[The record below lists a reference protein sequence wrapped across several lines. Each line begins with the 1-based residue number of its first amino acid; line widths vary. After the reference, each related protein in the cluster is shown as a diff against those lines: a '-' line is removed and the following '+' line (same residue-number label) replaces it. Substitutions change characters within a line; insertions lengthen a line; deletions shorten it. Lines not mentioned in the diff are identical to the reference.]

1 MIRNNKTFKAWMA
14 VAIVVAILLID
25 QIIKIEVKTNMTLG
39 EAKRVTDWFYIEF
52 IENNGM
58 AYGMKFIN
66 KLVLSL
72 FRLFAIGFIGYYLA
86 KIIKKNVAPL
96 GYIVLIAMVLAGAA
110 GNLIDCLF
118 YGLIF
123 DASTPFTVSQFV
135 PFGEG
140 YSTFRLF
147 RQHGLSGFRISE
159 ALNMCS
165 SLLSST
171 SLTHVSAS
179 ELWLCCCSTENS
191 WKFCSLTNNNHN
203 AKSYILRH
211 SNRVCIGHRKL

>member
-86 KIIKKNVAPL
+86 KIIKKDVAPL

-140 YSTFRLF
+140 YSTFLHGKVVDMFYFPIIQTTWPEWVPYFGGSEYVFFSPVFNFADACISGGVVALLLF
-147 RQHGLSGFRISE
+147 YRKQLEVLF
-159 ALNMCS
+159 
-165 SLLSST
+165 
-171 SLTHVSAS
+171 
-179 ELWLCCCSTENS
+179 
-191 WKFCSLTNNNHN
+191 
-203 AKSYILRH
+203 
-211 SNRVCIGHRKL
+211 SNK

>member
-86 KIIKKNVAPL
+86 KIIKKDVAPL

-140 YSTFRLF
+140 YSTFLHGKVVDMFYFPIIQTTWPEWVPYFRGSEYVFFSPVFNFADACISVGVVALLLF
-147 RQHGLSGFRISE
+147 YRKQLEVLF
-159 ALNMCS
+159 
-165 SLLSST
+165 
-171 SLTHVSAS
+171 
-179 ELWLCCCSTENS
+179 
-191 WKFCSLTNNNHN
+191 
-203 AKSYILRH
+203 
-211 SNRVCIGHRKL
+211 SNK

>member
-86 KIIKKNVAPL
+86 KIIKKNVAPF
-96 GYIVLIAMVLAGAA
+96 GYVVLIAMVLAGAA

-140 YSTFRLF
+140 YSTFLHGKVVDMFYFPIIQTTWPEWVPYFGGSDYVFFSPVFNFADACISVGVVALLLF
-147 RQHGLSGFRISE
+147 YRKQLEVLF
-159 ALNMCS
+159 
-165 SLLSST
+165 
-171 SLTHVSAS
+171 
-179 ELWLCCCSTENS
+179 
-191 WKFCSLTNNNHN
+191 
-203 AKSYILRH
+203 
-211 SNRVCIGHRKL
+211 SNK

>member
-14 VAIVVAILLID
+14 VAIVLAILLID

-86 KIIKKNVAPL
+86 KIIKKNVAPF
-96 GYIVLIAMVLAGAA
+96 GYVVLIAMVLAGAA
-110 GNLIDCLF
+110 GNLVDCLF

-140 YSTFRLF
+140 YSTFLHGKVVDMFYFPIIQTTWPEWVPYFGGSEYVFFSPVFNFADACISVGVVALLLF
-147 RQHGLSGFRISE
+147 YRKQLEVLF
-159 ALNMCS
+159 
-165 SLLSST
+165 
-171 SLTHVSAS
+171 
-179 ELWLCCCSTENS
+179 
-191 WKFCSLTNNNHN
+191 
-203 AKSYILRH
+203 
-211 SNRVCIGHRKL
+211 SNK

>member
-86 KIIKKNVAPL
+86 KIIKKDVAPL

-140 YSTFRLF
+140 YSTFLHGKVVDMFYFPIIQTTWPEWVPYFGGSEYVFFSPVFNFADACISVGVVALLLF
-147 RQHGLSGFRISE
+147 YRRQLEVLF
-159 ALNMCS
+159 
-165 SLLSST
+165 
-171 SLTHVSAS
+171 
-179 ELWLCCCSTENS
+179 
-191 WKFCSLTNNNHN
+191 
-203 AKSYILRH
+203 
-211 SNRVCIGHRKL
+211 SNK

>member
-118 YGLIF
+118 YGLVF

-140 YSTFRLF
+140 YSTFLHGKVVDMFYFPIIQTTWPEWVPYFGGSEYVLF
-147 RQHGLSGFRISE
+147 SPVFNFADACISVGVV
-159 ALNMCS
+159 AL
-165 SLLSST
+165 LLFYRKQ
-171 SLTHVSAS
+171 LEV
-179 ELWLCCCSTENS
+179 L
-191 WKFCSLTNNNHN
+191 F
-203 AKSYILRH
+203 
-211 SNRVCIGHRKL
+211 SNK

>member
-86 KIIKKNVAPL
+86 KIIKKDVAPL

-140 YSTFRLF
+140 YSTFLHGKVVDMFYFPIIQTTWPEWFPYFGGSEYVFFSPVFNFADTCISVGVVALLLF
-147 RQHGLSGFRISE
+147 YRKQLEVLF
-159 ALNMCS
+159 
-165 SLLSST
+165 
-171 SLTHVSAS
+171 
-179 ELWLCCCSTENS
+179 
-191 WKFCSLTNNNHN
+191 
-203 AKSYILRH
+203 
-211 SNRVCIGHRKL
+211 SNK

>member
-58 AYGMKFIN
+58 AYGIKFIN

-86 KIIKKNVAPL
+86 KIIKKDVAPL

-118 YGLIF
+118 YGLVF

-140 YSTFRLF
+140 YSTFLHGKVVDMFYFPIIQTTWPEWVPYFGGSEYVFFSPVFNFADACISVGVVALLLF
-147 RQHGLSGFRISE
+147 YRKQLE
-159 ALNMCS
+159 
-165 SLLSST
+165 
-171 SLTHVSAS
+171 
-179 ELWLCCCSTENS
+179 
-191 WKFCSLTNNNHN
+191 
-203 AKSYILRH
+203 ILF
-211 SNRVCIGHRKL
+211 SNK

>member
-140 YSTFRLF
+140 YSTFFHGKVVDMFYFPIIQTTWPEWVPYFGGSEYVFFSPVFNFADACISVGVVALLLF
-147 RQHGLSGFRISE
+147 YRKQLEVLF
-159 ALNMCS
+159 
-165 SLLSST
+165 
-171 SLTHVSAS
+171 
-179 ELWLCCCSTENS
+179 
-191 WKFCSLTNNNHN
+191 
-203 AKSYILRH
+203 
-211 SNRVCIGHRKL
+211 SNK

>member
-140 YSTFRLF
+140 YSSFLHGKVVDMFYFPIIQTTWPEWVPYFGGSEYMFFSPVFNFADACISVGVVALLLF
-147 RQHGLSGFRISE
+147 YRKQLEVLF
-159 ALNMCS
+159 
-165 SLLSST
+165 
-171 SLTHVSAS
+171 
-179 ELWLCCCSTENS
+179 
-191 WKFCSLTNNNHN
+191 
-203 AKSYILRH
+203 
-211 SNRVCIGHRKL
+211 SNK

>member
-86 KIIKKNVAPL
+86 KIIKKDVAPL

-123 DASTPFTVSQFV
+123 DASTPFTISQFV

-140 YSTFRLF
+140 YSTFLHGKVVDMFYFPIIQTTWPEWFPYFGGSEYVFFSPVFNFADACISVGVVALLLF
-147 RQHGLSGFRISE
+147 YRKQLEVLF
-159 ALNMCS
+159 
-165 SLLSST
+165 
-171 SLTHVSAS
+171 
-179 ELWLCCCSTENS
+179 
-191 WKFCSLTNNNHN
+191 
-203 AKSYILRH
+203 
-211 SNRVCIGHRKL
+211 SNK

>member
-96 GYIVLIAMVLAGAA
+96 GFIVLIAMVLAGAA

-140 YSTFRLF
+140 YSTFLHGKVVDMFYFPIIQTTWPEWVPYFGGSEYVFFSPVFNFADACISVGVVALLLF
-147 RQHGLSGFRISE
+147 YRKQLEVLF
-159 ALNMCS
+159 
-165 SLLSST
+165 
-171 SLTHVSAS
+171 
-179 ELWLCCCSTENS
+179 
-191 WKFCSLTNNNHN
+191 
-203 AKSYILRH
+203 
-211 SNRVCIGHRKL
+211 SNK

>member
-96 GYIVLIAMVLAGAA
+96 GCIVLIAMVLAGAA

-140 YSTFRLF
+140 YSTFLHGKVVDMFYFPIIQTTWPEWVPYFGGSEYVFFSPVFNFADACISVGFVALLLF
-147 RQHGLSGFRISE
+147 YRRQLEVLF
-159 ALNMCS
+159 
-165 SLLSST
+165 
-171 SLTHVSAS
+171 
-179 ELWLCCCSTENS
+179 
-191 WKFCSLTNNNHN
+191 
-203 AKSYILRH
+203 
-211 SNRVCIGHRKL
+211 SNK

>member
-96 GYIVLIAMVLAGAA
+96 GYIVLISMVLAGAA

-140 YSTFRLF
+140 YSSFLHGKVVDMFYFPIIQTTWPEWVPYFGGSEYVFFSPVFNFADACISVGVVALLLF
-147 RQHGLSGFRISE
+147 YRKQLEVLF
-159 ALNMCS
+159 
-165 SLLSST
+165 
-171 SLTHVSAS
+171 
-179 ELWLCCCSTENS
+179 
-191 WKFCSLTNNNHN
+191 
-203 AKSYILRH
+203 
-211 SNRVCIGHRKL
+211 SNK

>member
-72 FRLFAIGFIGYYLA
+72 FRLFAIGFIGYYLGN
-86 KIIKKNVAPL
+86 IIKKNEAPF
-96 GYIVLIAMVLAGAA
+96 GYVVLIAMVLAGAA

-140 YSTFRLF
+140 YSTFLHGKVVDMFYFPIIQTTWPEWVPYFGGSEYVFFSPVFNFADACISVGVVALLLF
-147 RQHGLSGFRISE
+147 YRKQLEVLF
-159 ALNMCS
+159 
-165 SLLSST
+165 
-171 SLTHVSAS
+171 
-179 ELWLCCCSTENS
+179 
-191 WKFCSLTNNNHN
+191 
-203 AKSYILRH
+203 
-211 SNRVCIGHRKL
+211 SNK

>member
-86 KIIKKNVAPL
+86 KIIKKDVAPL

-140 YSTFRLF
+140 YSTFLHGKVVDMFYFPIIQTTWPEWVPYFGGSEYVFFSPVFNFADACISVGVVALLLF
-147 RQHGLSGFRISE
+147 YRKQLE
-159 ALNMCS
+159 
-165 SLLSST
+165 
-171 SLTHVSAS
+171 
-179 ELWLCCCSTENS
+179 
-191 WKFCSLTNNNHN
+191 
-203 AKSYILRH
+203 ILF
-211 SNRVCIGHRKL
+211 SNK

>member
-1 MIRNNKTFKAWMA
+1 MIRNNKTFKAWIA
-14 VAIVVAILLID
+14 IAIVIAILLID

-86 KIIKKNVAPL
+86 KIIKKNEAPI

-140 YSTFRLF
+140 YSTFLHGKVVDMFYFPIIQTTWPEWMPYVGGSEYVFFSPVFNFADTCISVGVVALLLF
-147 RQHGLSGFRISE
+147 YRKQLEVLF
-159 ALNMCS
+159 
-165 SLLSST
+165 
-171 SLTHVSAS
+171 
-179 ELWLCCCSTENS
+179 
-191 WKFCSLTNNNHN
+191 
-203 AKSYILRH
+203 
-211 SNRVCIGHRKL
+211 SNK

>member
-140 YSTFRLF
+140 YSTILHGKVVDMFYFPIIQTTWPEWVPYFGGSEYVFFSPVFNFADACISVGVVALLLF
-147 RQHGLSGFRISE
+147 YRKQLEVLF
-159 ALNMCS
+159 
-165 SLLSST
+165 
-171 SLTHVSAS
+171 
-179 ELWLCCCSTENS
+179 
-191 WKFCSLTNNNHN
+191 
-203 AKSYILRH
+203 
-211 SNRVCIGHRKL
+211 SNK

>member
-25 QIIKIEVKTNMTLG
+25 QITKIEVKTNMTLG

-140 YSTFRLF
+140 YSSFLHGKVVDMFYFPIIQTTWPEWVPYFGGSEYVFFSPVFNFADACISVGVVALLLF
-147 RQHGLSGFRISE
+147 YRKQLEVLF
-159 ALNMCS
+159 
-165 SLLSST
+165 
-171 SLTHVSAS
+171 
-179 ELWLCCCSTENS
+179 
-191 WKFCSLTNNNHN
+191 
-203 AKSYILRH
+203 
-211 SNRVCIGHRKL
+211 SNK

>member
-86 KIIKKNVAPL
+86 KIIKKDVAPL

-140 YSTFRLF
+140 YSTFLHGKVVDMFYFPIIQTTWPEWFPYFGGSEYVFFSPVFNFADACISVGVVALLLF
-147 RQHGLSGFRISE
+147 YRKQLE
-159 ALNMCS
+159 
-165 SLLSST
+165 
-171 SLTHVSAS
+171 
-179 ELWLCCCSTENS
+179 
-191 WKFCSLTNNNHN
+191 
-203 AKSYILRH
+203 ILF
-211 SNRVCIGHRKL
+211 SNK